1 MRRIIILLLL
11 LGVMQLISLVAPL
24 GGAGRS
30 LLVFGF
36 LILAAYSAG
45 ELARSVRLPKI
56 IGYMIAGAIFG
67 PHLAAVVRPDEV
79 SVLTPVSDLAIALI
93 AFLAGAELEWSEL
106 RKRGVALLKLTGAEL
121 AVTFVAISAL
131 LLVMR
136 EWIPFLAGTNIQALL
151 AFTILFASIAIVHSP
166 AATMALLSETGAR
179 GPVAKTTLGIVLLA
193 DVVVVVLFSLA
204 LALART
210 LVPSGAAG
218 VGTLGST
225 MWEVGGAV
233 PVGALIGLGVALYL
247 RISRSELFLLA
258 ILGTFFGLEVAKA
271 MHVEPLLTL
280 LVAGFVAQN
289 ASLKEAGHA
298 MRDAMERSAAPIFVV
313 FFALAGAKLELEE
326 LLRLWPIVLPIV
338 VVRAAGIWSGVRVGQ
353 RWAGTPPAE
362 GRLLW
367 MGLVAQAGVAIG
379 LVDVAHAVYPAV
391 GGDMRTIL
399 LALIAV
405 DQTIGPILFRRA
417 LLKAGEV
424 QGVEGKAPVRAH
436 EEPKPAPGQA

>member
-11 LGVMQLISLVAPL
+11 LGVMQLIALVAPY

-67 PHLAAVVRPDEV
+67 PHLVGVVRPEEV
-79 SVLTPVSDLAIALI
+79 ADLTPVSDLAIALI
-93 AFLAGAELEWSEL
+93 AFLAGAELDWSEL
-106 RKRGVALLKLTGAEL
+106 KKRGVALLKLTGTEL
-121 AVTFVAISAL
+121 GVTFVAISAL

-136 EWIPFLAGTNIQALL
+136 EWIPFLAGTNVQALF

-218 VGTLGST
+218 VGSLGST
-225 MWEVGGAV
+225 VWEVGGAV
-233 PVGALIGLGVALYL
+233 PVGVVIGLGMALYL

-258 ILGTFFGLEVAKA
+258 ILGTFFGLEVARVL
-271 MHVEPLLTL
+271 HVEPLLTL
-280 LVAGFVAQN
+280 LVAGFVTEN
-289 ASLKEAGHA
+289 ASKKEAGHA
-298 MRDAMERSAAPIFVV
+298 MRGAMERSAAPIFVV
-313 FFALAGAKLELEE
+313 FFALAGAKLELGE
-326 LLRLWPIVLPIV
+326 LVRLWPIVLPIV
-338 VVRAAGIWSGVRVGQ
+338 LVRAAGIWSGMWVGQ
-353 RWAGTPPAE
+353 RWAGTPPEE
-362 GRLLW
+362 GKLVW

-399 LALIAV
+399 LAVIAV
-405 DQTIGPILFRRA
+405 DQTVGPILFRRA

-424 QGVEGKAPVRAH
+424 HAGNAKAPEQALA
-436 EEPKPAPGQA
+436 EPEPAPG

>member
-1 MRRIIILLLL
+1 
-11 LGVMQLISLVAPL
+11 
-24 GGAGRS
+24 
-30 LLVFGF
+30 
-36 LILAAYSAG
+36 
-45 ELARSVRLPKI
+45 
-56 IGYMIAGAIFG
+56 
-67 PHLAAVVRPDEV
+67 
-79 SVLTPVSDLAIALI
+79 
-93 AFLAGAELEWSEL
+93 
-106 RKRGVALLKLTGAEL
+106 
-121 AVTFVAISAL
+121 
-131 LLVMR
+131 
-136 EWIPFLAGTNIQALL
+136 
-151 AFTILFASIAIVHSP
+151 
-166 AATMALLSETGAR
+166 
-179 GPVAKTTLGIVLLA
+179 
-193 DVVVVVLFSLA
+193 
-204 LALART
+204 
-210 LVPSGAAG
+210 
-218 VGTLGST
+218 

>member
-1 MRRIIILLLL
+1 MRRIVILLLL
-11 LGVMQLISLVAPL
+11 LGVMQLISLAAPF

-45 ELARSVRLPKI
+45 ELARTVRLPKI
-56 IGYMIAGAIFG
+56 VGYMAAGAIFG
-67 PHLAAVVRPDEV
+67 PYLVGTVRPDEV
-79 SVLTPVSDLAIALI
+79 VDLTPVSDLAIALI
-93 AFLAGAELEWSEL
+93 AFLAGAELDWSEL

-121 AVTFVAISAL
+121 AITFVAMAAL

-136 EWIPFLAGTNIQALL
+136 EWVPFLAGTNLQALF

-179 GPVAKTTLGIVLLA
+179 GPVAKTTLEIVLLA

-233 PVGALIGLGVALYL
+233 PVGALIGLGMALYL
-247 RISRSELFLLA
+247 RFSRSELFMLA

-271 MHVEPLLTL
+271 LHVEQLLTL
-280 LVAGFVAQN
+280 LVAGFVTAN
-289 ASLKEAGHA
+289 VSSKDAGHD
-298 MRDAMERSAAPIFVV
+298 MREAMERSAAPIFVV
-313 FFALAGAKLELEE
+313 FFALAGAKLELGE
-326 LLRLWPIVLPIV
+326 LARLWPIVLPIV
-338 VVRAAGIWSGVRVGQ
+338 LVRAAGIWGGVRVGQ
-353 RWAGTPPAE
+353 RWAGTPPE
-362 GRLLW
+362 QGKLVW

-399 LALIAV
+399 LAVIAV
-405 DQTIGPILFRRA
+405 DQTVGPILFRRG

-424 QGVEGKAPVRAH
+424 QGANAKAP
-436 EEPKPAPGQA
+436 ELEPEDPVPAPG